1 MTEIRTANEKDVP
14 DILYITKEAF
24 KKYAADLGQPEK
36 VMALKENEKT
46 ILDEL
51 KRKTIL
57 LGFYDGKAVGAVR
70 FEKIPGN
77 LAYITRF
84 GVLPEAQKCGMG
96 RKLISEVCARCAQEG
111 ITAVALHTCTK
122 MFPLVRFYYG
132 QGFYIHST
140 TQDRGY
146 VRGLFLKELT
156 SQTHETMDLTFV
168 SKL

>member
-1 MTEIRTANEKDVP
+1 MTQIRSANESDVK

-24 KKYAADLGQPEK
+24 KKYASDLGQPEK
-36 VMALKENEKT
+36 VMALKENEAT

-51 KRKTIL
+51 KRKTLL
-57 LGFYDGKAVGAVR
+57 LGFYDGRAVGTVR

-96 RKLISEVCARCAQEG
+96 RLLISEVCARCAQEG

-156 SQTHETMDLTFV
+156 GQTHETMDLNFV